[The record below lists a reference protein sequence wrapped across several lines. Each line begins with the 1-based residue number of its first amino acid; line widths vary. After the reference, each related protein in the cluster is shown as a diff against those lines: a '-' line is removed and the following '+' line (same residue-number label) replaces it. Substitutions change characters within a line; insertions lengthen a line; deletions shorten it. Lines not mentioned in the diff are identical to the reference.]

1 VTASDPSSIILEKR
15 RQYILQPICTVK
27 CKTPSVFSMPLRV
40 THGKLAKTLQTHLS
54 DWGAEVVWFN

>member
-1 VTASDPSSIILEKR
+1 MTASDPSSIILEKR

-40 THGKLAKTLQTHLS
+40 THEKFVKALPDVPLY
-54 DWGAEVVWFN
+54 WGEVVWFN